1 MLLVTAVNLL
11 LCLIYKL
18 NLNISMCR
26 KAKYKGVQ
34 YCLGFQASTRGSDKV
49 SLDQWVST
57 EASFYFID
65 DNIDILQ
72 SGSSGT

>member
-1 MLLVTAVNLL
+1 
-11 LCLIYKL
+11 
-18 NLNISMCR
+18 MCR